1 MRIPSLNAQKQRSK
15 RVKTK
20 TRVVGRVDEK
30 IALESAVCAN
40 LQKMC
45 EACKKAA
52 NAGEQ
57 ARR

>member
-1 MRIPSLNAQKQRSK
+1 MHIPSLNAQKQRSK
-15 RVKTK
+15 RVKHGGPIT
-20 TRVVGRVDEK
+20 TPQCVK